1 MCFIASWIGLE
12 SWKLKL
18 FRESDG
24 LYPALVNLE
33 ESNLMEVS
41 MKVKLEKE
49 FLVMSKL
56 LVFMPREVK
65 FFWTRDWSAVLY
77 EELIQEE
84 ICDTASLVLE
94 LIALETISTVSL
106 TNSATE
112 PVHKPRESEKVSNQ
126 DLATASFWA
135 VTVIVERVVVRE
147 FFNEVVESLPSLTK
161 PASFIIFRVSWMR
174 FS

>member
-56 LVFMPREVK
+56 VVFMPREVK
-65 FFWTRDWSAVLY
+65 FFWTVFWLVTNN
-77 EELIQEE
+77 EE
-84 ICDTASLVLE
+84 D
-94 LIALETISTVSL
+94 
-106 TNSATE
+106 
-112 PVHKPRESEKVSNQ
+112 
-126 DLATASFWA
+126 
-135 VTVIVERVVVRE
+135 
-147 FFNEVVESLPSLTK
+147 
-161 PASFIIFRVSWMR
+161 
-174 FS
+174 